1 MYSLSRISL
10 INWYLIDAKDIE
22 IRGEAALI
30 GPTGAGKSSIQD
42 AIQSVITGVNQNRLN
57 LNASA
62 SGRSSRSV
70 LEYCLGMTGDP
81 AEDGKPLRS
90 SCETILALTFRNYYT
105 EEPITVGV
113 ALSARHGDSREDV
126 LSRFVIPGHAFSVAH
141 VRRRVKGVSTIAP
154 WSEIAASLRAEH
166 PGMEEFRNSAEKFT
180 AHMLTLMRNG
190 ATPPNPKHFLRAFS
204 NALAFKPIFDP
215 TLFVRDFVLEPEPL
229 DVERVRTS
237 IATWRELER
246 LIADVEARHK
256 HALRIADRFRLW
268 AGARLSADRQ
278 RWRASAF
285 ETRRLAHEL
294 KACRAVLHAREGEL
308 KLERGV
314 LESRREWIRGWDEEI
329 RSKEALLGAA
339 GGEAQLR
346 QIDAEDKLAARD
358 LAEAEKLWLKLREAL
373 AHLVRLHD
381 ALKPSDGRAAD
392 AARQALALSSG
403 DLPPAEALRG
413 RGERLQAL
421 VEEATRAENWQ
432 HELDAKADALLD
444 ETRRLQERL
453 ERVEGGLQR
462 PQGALLSREATKL
475 LAALQSAGIPA
486 VPLCDV
492 VEIADPSWQ
501 YAAEAL
507 LGRGREAIIV
517 QPPLL
522 QHAFDLMWSDRNT
535 FSGCTLVKTSATRST
550 NAHVQAG
557 SIVEALRTSDEHAKA
572 FLAVRIGA
580 FRKAETDAELDR
592 LDRGVMRNGK
602 TSSGMGLSVQR
613 DLRELL
619 FGRGG
624 GGGGDLSDLKAEA
637 VTLRARLAE
646 ARDRL
651 RTVRD
656 AGRLLGPLLDT
667 LRAEPGP
674 FDLEHRLISAAR
686 RRETLSR
693 DRTLVEES
701 DAKGLRAELSDIRSE
716 RDAHAQELRE
726 EVEPRVQALQQM
738 VATARAKV
746 DMAASQLRA
755 GVTQRRRS
763 FILMDAETNRELL
776 GLDREGG
783 KGAAAICAALRA
795 EIRAEEEK
803 RADPMSWLALKRNEA
818 RTASEE
824 AASAARREQ
833 LASLRDL
840 AEYAASWRVSVPPI
854 DADGMAAGCRFVFAE
869 LDRLENNEL
878 RGYRESCAKAGEEMR
893 RILREDLL
901 TRLSDKLGKVTYRLE
916 GINRLLKRHRFT
928 GQTYAFTFAVNGK
941 FQRMHELALKAAE
954 GELTDEIFETS
965 MDEVEAMI
973 EGGEDAA
980 QLADYRQYYTFE
992 IVMTD
997 AQGGRTT
1004 LSSRAMKGSGGEAQ
1018 VPFYVAI
1025 AASLALAYFPGHIA
1039 GRPVGMGLALFD
1051 EAFNK
1056 LDVPNTQAL
1065 LRFFHDLGLQVLIA
1079 GPEDKRA
1086 TFTEVLDTIVLVNK
1100 ALDGR
1105 AVYIDTEHP
1114 GSAAKAALAAL
1125 NPDHRGVE
1133 GFRTAAE

>member
-81 AEDGKPLRS
+81 AEDGKPLRA

-113 ALSARHGDSREDV
+113 ALSARHGDSREEV

-141 VRRRVKGVSTIAP
+141 VRRRAKGVTTVAP

-180 AHMLTLMRNG
+180 AHMLGLMRNG
-190 ATPPNPKHFLRAFS
+190 ATVPNPKHFLRAFS

-215 TLFVRDFVLEPEPL
+215 TLFVRDFVLEPDPL

-256 HALRIADRFRLW
+256 HAARIAERFRLW
-268 AGARLSADRQ
+268 AGARLAADRQ
-278 RWRASAF
+278 RWRAAAL
-285 ETRRLAHEL
+285 EARRLAHEL
-294 KACRAVLHAREGEL
+294 KATRAVLQAREGEL

-346 QIDAEDKLAARD
+346 QIDAEAKLAARD
-358 LAEAEKLWLKLREAL
+358 LAEAEKTWARLREAL
-373 AHLVRLHD
+373 THLVRLND

-392 AARQALALSSG
+392 AARQALALVPAE
-403 DLPPAEALRG
+403 LPPGEALRG

-421 VEEATRAENWQ
+421 IEEATRAESWQ
-432 HELDAKADALLD
+432 HELDEKADALLD

-453 ERVEGGLQR
+453 ERVEAGLQR

-475 LAALQSAGIPA
+475 LTALQSDGIPA

-492 VEIADPSWQ
+492 VEVADPSWQ

-522 QHAFDLMWSDRNT
+522 QRAFDLMWSDRNT
-535 FSGCTLVKTSATRST
+535 YSGCTLVKTSATRST
-550 NAHVQAG
+550 HANVASG
-557 SIVEALRTSDEHAKA
+557 SIVEALRTADEHARA

-624 GGGGDLSDLKAEA
+624 GGGDLSDLKSEA
-637 VTLRARLAE
+637 ITLRARLTE

-674 FDLEHRLISAAR
+674 FDLEHRLGGALR

-693 DRTLVEES
+693 DRALVEES
-701 DAKGLRAELSDIRSE
+701 DAKGLRAELADIRTE
-716 RDAHAQELRE
+716 RDAHAAELRE
-726 EVEPRVQALQQM
+726 EVEPRVQSLQQI
-738 VATARAKV
+738 VASARAKA
-746 DMAASQLRA
+746 DMALTQLRA
-755 GVTQRRRS
+755 AVTQRRRAWA
-763 FILMDAETNRELL
+763 LLDAEPNRALL
-776 GLDREGG
+776 PIDRDGG
-783 KGAAAICAALRA
+783 GQGAPAVCATLRA
-795 EIRAEEEK
+795 EWRAGEAS
-803 RADPMSWLALKRNEA
+803 RADALSWLANQRNLA
-818 RTASEE
+818 RAATED
-824 AASAARREQ
+824 ASATARREQ
-833 LASLRDL
+833 LSALRDL
-840 AEYAASWRVSVPPI
+840 AEYAATWRVSVPPI

-869 LDRLENNEL
+869 VERLENNEL

-954 GELTDEIFETS
+954 GELTDEVFETS

-997 AQGGRTT
+997 ANGGRTT
-1004 LSSRAMKGSGGEAQ
+1004 LSSRALKGSGGEAQ

-1065 LRFFHDLGLQVLIA
+1065 LRFFRDLGLQVLIA

-1086 TFTEVLDTIVLVNK
+1086 TFTEVLDTIILVNK

-1114 GSAAKAALAAL
+1114 GEAAKAALAAL

-1133 GFRTAAE
+1133 GFRSAAE

>member
-1 MYSLSRISL
+1 M
-10 INWYLIDAKDIE
+10 
-22 IRGEAALI
+22 
-30 GPTGAGKSSIQD
+30 
-42 AIQSVITGVNQNRLN
+42 
-57 LNASA
+57 
-62 SGRSSRSV
+62 
-70 LEYCLGMTGDP
+70 
-81 AEDGKPLRS
+81 
-90 SCETILALTFRNYYT
+90 
-105 EEPITVGV
+105 
-113 ALSARHGDSREDV
+113 
-126 LSRFVIPGHAFSVAH
+126 
-141 VRRRVKGVSTIAP
+141 
-154 WSEIAASLRAEH
+154 
-166 PGMEEFRNSAEKFT
+166 
-180 AHMLTLMRNG
+180 
-190 ATPPNPKHFLRAFS
+190 
-204 NALAFKPIFDP
+204 
-215 TLFVRDFVLEPEPL
+215 
-229 DVERVRTS
+229 
-237 IATWRELER
+237 
-246 LIADVEARHK
+246 
-256 HALRIADRFRLW
+256 
-268 AGARLSADRQ
+268 
-278 RWRASAF
+278 
-285 ETRRLAHEL
+285 
-294 KACRAVLHAREGEL
+294 LHAREGEL

-392 AARQALALSSG
+392 AARQALALASG

-421 VEEATRAENWQ
+421 VEEATRADSWQ

-492 VEIADPSWQ
+492 VEVADPSWQ

-522 QHAFDLMWSDRNT
+522 QRAFDLMWSDRNT

>member
-81 AEDGKPLRS
+81 AEDGKPLRA

-113 ALSARHGDSREDV
+113 ALSARHGDSREEV

-141 VRRRVKGVSTIAP
+141 VRRRVKGVTTVAP
-154 WSEIAASLRAEH
+154 WSEIASALRAEH

-180 AHMLTLMRNG
+180 AHMLGLMRGG
-190 ATPPNPKHFLRAFS
+190 AAVPNPKHFLRAFS

-215 TLFVRDFVLEPEPL
+215 TLFVRDFVLEPDPL

-237 IATWRELER
+237 ISTWRELER

-278 RWRASAF
+278 RWRAAALES
-285 ETRRLAHEL
+285 RRLAHEL
-294 KACRAVLHAREGEL
+294 KASRAVLDAREGEL
-308 KLERGV
+308 RLERGV
-314 LESRREWIRGWDEEI
+314 LDSRRDWIRGWDEEI

-358 LAEAEKLWLKLREAL
+358 LAEAEKQWTRLREAL

-381 ALKPSDGRAAD
+381 ALKPSDPRASD
-392 AARQALALSSG
+392 AARQALALVPAE
-403 DLPPAEALRG
+403 LPPGEALRG

-421 VEEATRAENWQ
+421 VEEATRAESWQ

-475 LAALQSAGIPA
+475 LSALQSDGIPA
-486 VPLCDV
+486 MPLCDV
-492 VEIADPSWQ
+492 VEVVDPSWQ

-522 QHAFDLMWSDRNT
+522 QRAFDLMWSDRNT

-550 NAHVQAG
+550 NAHVPAG
-557 SIVEALRTSDEHAKA
+557 SIVEALRTADEHAKA

-624 GGGGDLSDLKAEA
+624 GGGDLTDLKAEA
-637 VTLRARLAE
+637 IALRARLTE

-667 LRAEPGP
+667 LRAESGP
-674 FDLEHRLISAAR
+674 FDLEHRLGTAAR

-693 DRTLVEES
+693 DRALVEES
-701 DAKGLRAELSDIRSE
+701 DAKGLRAELADIRAE
-716 RDAHAQELRE
+716 RDAHAKELRE

-738 VATARAKV
+738 VATARAKL
-746 DMAASQLRA
+746 DMARGQFRVA
-755 GVTQRRRS
+755 VTQRRRT
-763 FILMDAETNRELL
+763 FALLDAETNRELL
-776 GLDREGG
+776 AIDREGG
-783 KGAAAICAALRA
+783 GQTAPAFCGALRDEVKA
-795 EIRAEEEK
+795 GEAK
-803 RADPMSWLALKRNEA
+803 RADVMSWLAALRNEA
-818 RTASEE
+818 RTGAEE
-824 AASAARREQ
+824 ASAAARREQ
-833 LASLRDL
+833 LSALRDL
-840 AEYAASWRVSVPPI
+840 ADYAATWRVSVPPI

-869 LDRLENNEL
+869 AERLETNEL
-878 RGYRESCAKAGEEMR
+878 RGYRDSCAKAGEEMR

-941 FQRMHELALKAAE
+941 FQRMHDLALKAGE

-980 QLADYRQYYTFE
+980 LLADYRQYYTFE

-997 AQGGRTT
+997 ANGGRTT
-1004 LSSRAMKGSGGEAQ
+1004 LSSRALKGSGGEAQ

-1065 LRFFHDLGLQVLIA
+1065 LRFFRDLGLQVLIA

-1086 TFTEVLDTIVLVNK
+1086 TFTEVLDTIILVNK

-1114 GSAAKAALAAL
+1114 GEAAKAALAEL

-1133 GFRTAAE
+1133 GFRSAAE